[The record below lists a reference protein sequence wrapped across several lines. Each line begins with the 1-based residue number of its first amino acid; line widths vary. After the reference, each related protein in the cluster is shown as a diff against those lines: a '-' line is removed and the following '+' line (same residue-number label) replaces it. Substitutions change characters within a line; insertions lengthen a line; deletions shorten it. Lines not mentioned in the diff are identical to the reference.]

1 MLTPS
6 FDSKLQLSQNYTKT
20 TKTYTEIHRV
30 VEVRTSSRIWHGICD
45 LAWARDVRLEAT
57 GEDERNEPSPSP
69 V

>member
-30 VEVRTSSRIWHGICD
+30 VEVRTSSRIWHGIWRG
-45 LAWARDVRLEAT
+45 LATVRLEAT